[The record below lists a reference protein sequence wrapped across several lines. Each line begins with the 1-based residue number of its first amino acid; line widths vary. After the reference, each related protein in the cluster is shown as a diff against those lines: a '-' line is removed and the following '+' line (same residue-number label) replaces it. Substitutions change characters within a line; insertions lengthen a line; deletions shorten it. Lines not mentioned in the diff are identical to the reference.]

1 MFEIGFTELVLVA
14 IVALIVVGPERL
26 PAAVKTASLWIGR
39 AKRSF
44 NQVKTEI
51 EKEINADEIRRQLH
65 NESILADL
73 AKAKKKADS
82 LVSET
87 RKNID
92 GINAEVNATL
102 KSEEAKLAA
111 SNAESD
117 AVREAA
123 TTPTPAVPA
132 FDPATIDEDYEEPAV
147 VSIPEPA
154 PVAPPEPVSP
164 VSKPPKPPV
173 EDFYNNPSVGL
184 IQLKGGVF
192 SAAPTPEPE
201 ADQPR
206 KE

>member
-26 PAAVKTASLWIGR
+26 PGAVKTASLWIGR

-44 NQVKTEI
+44 NQVKSEI

-73 AKAKKKADS
+73 ANAKKKADS

-87 RKNID
+87 RKNLD

-123 TTPTPAVPA
+123 TIPTPPPPT
-132 FDPATIDEDYEEPAV
+132 FNPATIDEDYVEPAV
-147 VSIPEPA
+147 VSMPEPA
-154 PVAPPEPVSP
+154 PTAEPAAPVSR
-164 VSKPPKPPV
+164 PPKPPV

-192 SAAPTPEPE
+192 SAAPAPESD

>member
-1 MFEIGFTELVLVA
+1 MIA

-26 PAAVKTASLWIGR
+26 PGAIRTASLWIGR

-73 AKAKKKADS
+73 ANAKKKADS

-87 RKNID
+87 RKNLD

-123 TTPTPAVPA
+123 TIPTPAAPV
-132 FDPATIDEDYEEPAV
+132 FNPATIDEDYEEPAV
-147 VSIPEPA
+147 VSMPEPA
-154 PVAPPEPVSP
+154 PAAPVSR
-164 VSKPPKPPV
+164 PPKPPV

-192 SAAPTPEPE
+192 SAAPAPESD
-201 ADQPR
+201 ANQPR

>member
-26 PAAVKTASLWIGR
+26 PSAVKTASLWIGR

-44 NQVKTEI
+44 NQVKSEI
-51 EKEINADEIRRQLH
+51 EKEINADDIRRQLH

-82 LVSET
+82 LVNET

-92 GINAEVNATL
+92 GINAEVNAVL

-117 AVREAA
+117 AVREIA
-123 TTPTPAVPA
+123 TAPTPAAPVANPA
-132 FDPATIDEDYEEPAV
+132 AIDEEYQEPAV
-147 VSIPEPA
+147 VSMPQ
-154 PVAPPEPVSP
+154 PPEPP
-164 VSKPPKPPV
+164 KPAPKPPV

-192 SAAPTPEPE
+192 SAAPTPEAE

>member
-26 PAAVKTASLWIGR
+26 PGAVKTASLWIGR

-123 TTPTPAVPA
+123 TAPTPAVPA
-132 FDPATIDEDYEEPAV
+132 FNPATIDEDYEEPAV
-147 VSIPEPA
+147 VSMPEPA
-154 PVAPPEPVSP
+154 PAEPAASVSR
-164 VSKPPKPPV
+164 PPKPPV

-192 SAAPTPEPE
+192 SAAPAPESE

>member
-26 PAAVKTASLWIGR
+26 PGAVKTASLWIGR

-65 NESILADL
+65 NESILSDL

-87 RKNID
+87 RKNLD

-102 KSEEAKLAA
+102 RSEEAKLAA

-123 TTPTPAVPA
+123 TLPTPAAPA
-132 FDPATIDEDYEEPAV
+132 FNPATIDEDYEEPAV
-147 VSIPEPA
+147 VSM
-154 PVAPPEPVSP
+154 PVAVEP
-164 VSKPPKPPV
+164 SKTAPKPPV

-192 SAAPTPEPE
+192 SAAPVSESD
-201 ADQPR
+201 ADLPR